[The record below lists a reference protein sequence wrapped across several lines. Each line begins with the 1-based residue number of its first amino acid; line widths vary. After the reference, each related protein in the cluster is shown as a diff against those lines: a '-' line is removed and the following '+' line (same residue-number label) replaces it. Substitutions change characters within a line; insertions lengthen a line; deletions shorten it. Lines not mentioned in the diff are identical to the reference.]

1 MMRTAAVVFKRTVV
15 MGHDEDSSCCFQKDC
30 TDES

>member
-1 MMRTAAVVFKRTVV
+1 MRTVAVVFKRIVL

-30 TDES
+30 TDGS